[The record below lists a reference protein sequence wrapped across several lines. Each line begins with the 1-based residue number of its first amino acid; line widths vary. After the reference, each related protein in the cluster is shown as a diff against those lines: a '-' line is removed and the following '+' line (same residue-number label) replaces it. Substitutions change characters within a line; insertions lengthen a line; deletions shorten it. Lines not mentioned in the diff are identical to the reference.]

1 MGININDCTQDF
13 TGQILRGEKTI
24 ETRSTRSLDPYIGE
38 RVGIVRTG
46 VGKAALVGYATVGEP
61 VVYDSVAK
69 FRRDYDKHLVA
80 PGSAFDMKDRLKYGY
95 PLMQVESVEPRVIES
110 RGIVARKV
118 NPMTSDSEY
127 LDAVSRGDM
136 KTAQRLVDEA
146 AKKAGVINAGKPL
159 YHGGNRTKTS
169 FAAGATRSGMGLA
182 YLTDNKRAA
191 WKYALGGGVNSEMSL
206 ADYRRQQLKKL
217 PSREPTV
224 QKLYV
229 VGDDADFSGY
239 QDKPSA
245 SQLIEMFGEGKMSR
259 ILEEYSSQYRD
270 ELDRGESVEST
281 LQNALDEGGFVQEDT
296 DATAKVP
303 ELQFL
308 AGSGL
313 LDSYLKKI
321 GKNVVAYDDAEA
333 GGKTY
338 VVFEPSQIKS
348 ADPVTYDDAGNVIP
362 LSQRFNDQSDD
373 IRNPYTR
380 PDLRERL
387 KRKIMAGSK
396 GGNPGQWSARKAQLL
411 AAEYE
416 KAGGGY
422 TGGRSKAQRSLSKW
436 TKQDWRTKSG
446 KPSLE
451 TGERYLPAAAIKKL
465 SSAEYAATSR
475 AKREATGQFSKQP
488 RRIAEKTKRYRNPM
502 DPDITN
508 PKDPRSAMTQIA
520 TTVNTYRKASKMLGG
535 RVLDYGAGYGLGTD
549 AMREEGL
556 LADSFEPFPEEW
568 KGKRPPVYTDSA
580 DIPSES
586 YDSLVSFSVVNVVDP
601 DERKLLFKEV
611 ARILRPDGFALI
623 TGRTR
628 QDVSAAKIK
637 TPHLEEGGY
646 LIGVGEEQ
654 RYQKGFTQAEL
665 ERYAK
670 EVLGPGFT
678 VEANRALNGASIK
691 ITKGK
696 TNPAKRDTVRSKL
709 SRIIEPGDRILCY
722 DTASGED
729 FYRLWDVIHTAMP
742 MTKEALVEVEGM
754 LDDDGVLVIE
764 SGESPAGL
772 QDHFRKAT
780 RYQGLLLVQGPKNP
794 EQARIETEKLRREL
808 E

>member
-1 MGININDCTQDF
+1 MGININDSTQDF

-24 ETRSTRSLDPYIGE
+24 ETRKTRSLDPYIGE
-38 RVGIVRTG
+38 RVGLVRTG
-46 VGKAALVGYATVGEP
+46 VGKATLVGYATVGEP

-118 NPMTSDSEY
+118 NPY
-127 LDAVSRGDM
+127 
-136 KTAQRLVDEA
+136 
-146 AKKAGVINAGKPL
+146 
-159 YHGGNRTKTS
+159 TK
-169 FAAGATRSGMGLA
+169 
-182 YLTDNKRAA
+182 
-191 WKYALGGGVNSEMSL
+191 
-206 ADYRRQQLKKL
+206 
-217 PSREPTV
+217 
-224 QKLYV
+224 
-229 VGDDADFSGY
+229 
-239 QDKPSA
+239 
-245 SQLIEMFGEGKMSR
+245 
-259 ILEEYSSQYRD
+259 
-270 ELDRGESVEST
+270 
-281 LQNALDEGGFVQEDT
+281 
-296 DATAKVP
+296 
-303 ELQFL
+303 
-308 AGSGL
+308 
-313 LDSYLKKI
+313 
-321 GKNVVAYDDAEA
+321 
-333 GGKTY
+333 
-338 VVFEPSQIKS
+338 
-348 ADPVTYDDAGNVIP
+348 
-362 LSQRFNDQSDD
+362 
-373 IRNPYTR
+373 

-422 TGGRSKAQRSLSKW
+422 TGGRSKSQQSLSRW

-446 KPSLE
+446 KPALE
-451 TGERYLPAAAIKKL
+451 TGERYLPAAAIEKL
-465 SSAEYAATSR
+465 SAAEYAATSR
-475 AKREATGQFSKQP
+475 AKRKATGQFSRQP
-488 RRIAEKTKRYRNPM
+488 RRIAMKTKEFRNPATFDDFPPAQGSRAKSPQIDTPAFKKWFGESEVVTRNGKPRIMYHGTGWTNLSEFRSYRSRNQIAGFFAFDPEFASQFAEVYAPKSFSDDEEDDSGIKKAATIYPVYLSLKKVFDVRNKEDRDAVDFDKLAVRDGWVEGRNGWTWTVLEHPELVKRMKRSGFDSFLDFESGSKLEPTGIAVFDPRNIKSAIGNRGTFDPM

-535 RVLDYGAGYGLGTD
+535 KVLDYGAGYGLGTD

-646 LIGVGEEQ
+646 LIGVGEDQ

-678 VEANRALNGASIK
+678 VETNRALNGASIK

-696 TNPAKRDTVRSKL
+696 VNPAKRDNVRSKL

-780 RYQGLLLVQGPKNP
+780 RYNGLLLVQGPKNP
-794 EQARIETEKLRREL
+794 ENARIETEKLRREL